1 MSSDRPE
8 STPTQRARP
17 RRGIMLVI
25 SSPSGAGKTTLC
37 RRIITDLQGS
47 VELSISATTRE
58 PRPGETDGVDYHFRS
73 NDQFHDMIDRDEF
86 LEWAKVFKNF
96 YGTPRSEV
104 EARLVSGMDVVFD
117 VDWQG
122 ARALKTIRPG
132 DVVSVFILPPSLA
145 QLKAR
150 LEGRPGANEK
160 SVQSRLDGAGQDI
173 LRWGE
178 YDYAI
183 VNDNL
188 DTAFTELKS
197 ILITERNKRVRAS
210 LGIMVDQLLKDAR
223 VATKTQSGSATGESG

>member
-1 MSSDRPE
+1 MSSDPA
-8 STPTQRARP
+8 QRERP
-17 RRGIMLVI
+17 RRGVMFVI

-37 RRIITDLQGS
+37 RRLISEVPG
-47 VELSISATTRE
+47 VELSVSATTRS
-58 PRPGETDGVDYHFRS
+58 PRPGETDGMDYHFKS
-73 NDQFHDMIDRDEF
+73 VAQFEDMIDRDEF

-104 EARLVSGMDVVFD
+104 EARLAAGMDVVFD

-132 DVVSVFILPPSLA
+132 DVCSVFILPPGLA
-145 QLKAR
+145 QLKSR
-150 LEGRPGANEK
+150 LEGRPGADAN

-178 YDYAI
+178 YDFAI

-188 DTAFTELKS
+188 DAAFADLKA
-197 ILITERNKRVRAS
+197 ILYVERMKRQRAS

-223 VATKTQSGSATGESG
+223 VATKTQSGSATGEGH

>member
-1 MSSDRPE
+1 MSSERPD
-8 STPTQRARP
+8 STPEQRVRP

-37 RRIITDLQGS
+37 RRIISEVPG

-58 PRPGETDGVDYHFRS
+58 PRPNERDASDYHFRS
-73 NDQFHDMIDRDEF
+73 VEQFQDMIERDEF

-104 EARLVSGMDVVFD
+104 EARLVAGMDVVFD

-132 DVVSVFILPPSLA
+132 DVVSIFILPPSLA
-145 QLKAR
+145 QLKQR
-150 LEGRPGANEK
+150 LEGRPGADPK

-188 DTAFTELKS
+188 DTAFNEIRS

-210 LGIMVDQLLKDAR
+210 LGIMVDNLLKDAH
-223 VATKTQSGSATGESG
+223 VATKTQSGSASGSGA

>member
-1 MSSDRPE
+1 MSSDPA
-8 STPTQRARP
+8 QRERP
-17 RRGIMLVI
+17 RRGVMFVI

-37 RRIITDLQGS
+37 RRLISEVPG
-47 VELSISATTRE
+47 VELSVSATTRP
-58 PRPGETDGVDYHFRS
+58 PRPGESDGVDYHFRS
-73 NDQFHDMIDRDEF
+73 VEQFERMIDEDEF

-104 EARLVSGMDVVFD
+104 EARLVAGVDVVFD

-132 DVVSVFILPPSLA
+132 DVCSVFILPPGLA
-145 QLKAR
+145 QLKQR
-150 LEGRPGANEK
+150 LEGRPGADAK

-178 YDYAI
+178 YDFAI

-188 DTAFTELKS
+188 DAAFADLKA
-197 ILITERNKRVRAS
+197 ILYVERMKRQRAS

-223 VATKTQSGSATGESG
+223 VATKTQSGSATGEGH

>member
-1 MSSDRPE
+1 MSSDRPD
-8 STPTQRARP
+8 STPAQKVRP

-37 RRIITDLQGS
+37 SRIISEVPG

-58 PRPGETDGVDYHFRS
+58 PRPNERDGSDYHFRS
-73 NDQFHDMIDRDEF
+73 VAQFQEMIDHDEF

-104 EARLVSGMDVVFD
+104 ESRLVSGMDVVFD

-132 DVVSVFILPPSLA
+132 DVVSIFILPPSLA
-145 QLKAR
+145 QLKRR
-150 LEGRPGANEK
+150 LEGRPGADSK

-188 DTAFTELKS
+188 DTAFAEIRS

-210 LGIMVDQLLKDAR
+210 LGIMVDQLLKDAH
-223 VATKTQSGSATGESG
+223 VATKTQSGSASGDGG

>member
-1 MSSDRPE
+1 MSSDRPTTE
-8 STPTQRARP
+8 RP
-17 RRGIMLVI
+17 RRGIMFVI

-37 RRIITDLQGS
+37 RRLIAEMPG
-47 VELSISATTRE
+47 VELSISATTRAV
-58 PRPGETDGVDYHFRS
+58 RPNERDGADYHFRTV
-73 NDQFHDMIDRDEF
+73 DQFQQMIDRDEF

-104 EARLVSGMDVVFD
+104 EARLVAGMDVVFD

-145 QLKAR
+145 QLKQR
-150 LEGRPGANEK
+150 LEGRPGSDPAA
-160 SVQSRLDGAGQDI
+160 VQSRLDGAGQDI

-188 DTAFTELKS
+188 DAAFTELKS
-197 ILITERNKRVRAS
+197 ILITERNRRVRAS
-210 LGIMVDQLLKDAR
+210 RGIMVDRLLKDAR
-223 VATKTQSGSATGESG
+223 LATKTQSGSASG

>member
-1 MSSDRPE
+1 MSNDRA
-8 STPTQRARP
+8 QKDRP
-17 RRGIMLVI
+17 RRGVMFVI

-37 RRIITDLQGS
+37 RRIISEVPGVQ
-47 VELSISATTRE
+47 LSISATTR
-58 PRPGETDGVDYHFRS
+58 PARPGERDGADYHFV
-73 NDQFHDMIDRDEF
+73 NEDKFQDMIDRDEF
-86 LEWAKVFKNF
+86 LEWAQVFKNY

-104 EARLVSGMDVVFD
+104 EARLVAGTDVVFD

-132 DVVSVFILPPSLA
+132 DVVSVFILPPSLS
-145 QLKAR
+145 QLKQR
-150 LEGRPGANEK
+150 LEGRPGATEK

-188 DTAFTELKS
+188 DTAFNELKA
-197 ILITERNKRVRAS
+197 ILMTERNRRARAS
-210 LGIMVDQLLKDAR
+210 LGIMVDQLLKDAHL
-223 VATKTQSGSATGESG
+223 AKKTQSGSAAS

>member
-1 MSSDRPE
+1 MSSDG
-8 STPTQRARP
+8 QNQHRP
-17 RRGIMLVI
+17 RRGVMFVI

-37 RRIITDLQGS
+37 RRLISEVPGVQLS
-47 VELSISATTRE
+47 VSATTRS
-58 PRPGETDGVDYHFRS
+58 PRPGESDGADYHFRS
-73 NDQFHDMIDRDEF
+73 VQEFEDMIDRDEF

-104 EARLVSGMDVVFD
+104 EARLVAGTDVVFD

-132 DVVSVFILPPSLA
+132 DVCSVFILPPSLA
-145 QLKAR
+145 QLKQR
-150 LEGRPGANEK
+150 LEGRPGADEK

-188 DTAFTELKS
+188 DTAFAELRA
-197 ILITERNKRVRAS
+197 ILYVERNKRARAS
-210 LGIMVDQLLKDAR
+210 LGIAVDQLLKDAR
-223 VATKTQSGSATGESG
+223 VATKTQSGSATGEGH

>member
-1 MSSDRPE
+1 MSNDRPQKE
-8 STPTQRARP
+8 RP
-17 RRGIMLVI
+17 RRGVMFVI

-37 RRIITDLQGS
+37 RRLISEVPGVQLS
-47 VELSISATTRE
+47 VSATTR
-58 PRPGETDGVDYHFRS
+58 PARPGERDGADYHFVSEDRF
-73 NDQFHDMIDRDEF
+73 QEMIDRDEF
-86 LEWAKVFKNF
+86 LEWAQVFKNY

-104 EARLVSGMDVVFD
+104 EARLVAGMDVVFD

-132 DVVSVFILPPSLA
+132 DVVSVFILPPSLT
-145 QLKAR
+145 QLKQR
-150 LEGRPGANEK
+150 LEGRPGATEK

-188 DTAFTELKS
+188 DTAFTELRA
-197 ILITERNKRVRAS
+197 ILYAERNKRARAS
-210 LGIMVDQLLKDAR
+210 LGMMVDTLLKDAR
-223 VATKTQSGSATGESG
+223 LATKTQSGSATGEGS

>member
-1 MSSDRPE
+1 MF
-8 STPTQRARP
+8 
-17 RRGIMLVI
+17 VI

-37 RRIITDLQGS
+37 RRLIAEVAG
-47 VELSISATTRE
+47 VELSVSATTRE
-58 PRPGETDGVDYHFRS
+58 ARPGETDGVDYHFRS
-73 NDQFHDMIDRDEF
+73 VQQFQQMIDHDDF

-104 EARLVSGMDVVFD
+104 EARLVEGMDVVFD

-145 QLKAR
+145 QLKKR
-150 LEGRPGANEK
+150 LEGRPGADEK

-183 VNDNL
+183 VNDDL
-188 DTAFTELKS
+188 TTAFDELRS
-197 ILITERNKRVRAS
+197 ILITERNRRVRAS
-210 LGIMVDQLLKDAR
+210 LGIAVDKLLKDAR
-223 VATKTQSGSATGESG
+223 VATKTQSGSATGDDGH

>member
-1 MSSDRPE
+1 MSNDRPQKE
-8 STPTQRARP
+8 RPQKERP
-17 RRGIMLVI
+17 RRGVMFVI

-37 RRIITDLQGS
+37 RRLISEVPGVQLS
-47 VELSISATTRE
+47 VSATTR
-58 PRPGETDGVDYHFRS
+58 PARPGERDGADYHFVSEDRF
-73 NDQFHDMIDRDEF
+73 QEMIDRDEF
-86 LEWAKVFKNF
+86 LEWAQVFKNY

-104 EARLVSGMDVVFD
+104 EARLVAGTDVVFD

-132 DVVSVFILPPSLA
+132 DVVSVFILPPSLG
-145 QLKAR
+145 QLKQR
-150 LEGRPGANEK
+150 LEGRPGATEK

-188 DTAFTELKS
+188 DTAFLM
-197 ILITERNKRVRAS
+197 TERNRRVRAS
-210 LGIMVDQLLKDAR
+210 LGIMVDQLLKDAHL
-223 VATKTQSGSATGESG
+223 AKKTQSGSAAGS

>member
-1 MSSDRPE
+1 MSNDRPQKE
-8 STPTQRARP
+8 RP
-17 RRGIMLVI
+17 RRGVMFVI

-37 RRIITDLQGS
+37 RRLISEVPGVQLS
-47 VELSISATTRE
+47 VSATTR
-58 PRPGETDGVDYHFRS
+58 PARPGERDGADYHFVSEDRF
-73 NDQFHDMIDRDEF
+73 QEMIDRDEF
-86 LEWAKVFKNF
+86 LEWAQVFKNY

-104 EARLVSGMDVVFD
+104 EARLVAGTDVVFD

-132 DVVSVFILPPSLA
+132 DVVSVFILPPSLS
-145 QLKAR
+145 QLKQR
-150 LEGRPGANEK
+150 LEGRPGATEK

-188 DTAFTELKS
+188 DAAFSELKA
-197 ILITERNKRVRAS
+197 ILMTERNRRVRAS
-210 LGIMVDQLLKDAR
+210 LGIMVDQLLKDAHL
-223 VATKTQSGSATGESG
+223 AKKTQSGSAAS

>member
-1 MSSDRPE
+1 MF
-8 STPTQRARP
+8 
-17 RRGIMLVI
+17 VI

-37 RRIITDLQGS
+37 RRLITEVPGVQ
-47 VELSISATTRE
+47 LSISATTR
-58 PRPGETDGVDYHFRS
+58 PARPGEANGVDYHFKS
-73 NDQFHDMIDRDEF
+73 QDEFQDMIDRDEF

-104 EARLVSGMDVVFD
+104 ETRLVSGIDVVFD

-132 DVVSVFILPPSLA
+132 DVCSVFILPPSIA
-145 QLKAR
+145 QLKQR
-150 LEGRPGANEK
+150 LEGRPGSDPK

-178 YDYAI
+178 YDHSI

-188 DTAFTELKS
+188 DTAFAELRA
-197 ILITERNKRVRAS
+197 ILVTERIRRTRAS
-210 LGIMVDQLLKDAR
+210 MGIMVDQLLKD
-223 VATKTQSGSATGESG
+223 VGLATKTQSGSATG

>member
-1 MSSDRPE
+1 MSSDPA
-8 STPTQRARP
+8 QRERP
-17 RRGIMLVI
+17 RRGVMFVI

-37 RRIITDLQGS
+37 RRLIKEVPG
-47 VELSISATTRE
+47 VELSVSATTRA
-58 PRPGETDGVDYHFRS
+58 PRPGESDGVDYHFRS
-73 NDQFHDMIDRDEF
+73 VDQFERMIDQDDF

-104 EARLVSGMDVVFD
+104 EARLVAGMDVVFD

-132 DVVSVFILPPSLA
+132 DVCSVFILPPGLA
-145 QLKAR
+145 QLKSR
-150 LEGRPGANEK
+150 LEGRPGADAN

-178 YDYAI
+178 YDFAI
-183 VNDNL
+183 VNDDL
-188 DTAFTELKS
+188 DAAFADLKA
-197 ILITERNKRVRAS
+197 ILYVERMKRQRAS

-223 VATKTQSGSATGESG
+223 VATKTQSGSATGEGH

>member
-1 MSSDRPE
+1 MSSERRQSD
-8 STPTQRARP
+8 RP
-17 RRGIMLVI
+17 RRGVMFVI

-37 RRIITDLQGS
+37 RRLIAEVPG
-47 VELSISATTRE
+47 VELSISATTR
-58 PRPGETDGVDYHFRS
+58 PARPGETDGVDYHFRS
-73 NDQFHDMIDRDEF
+73 VEQFEKMIDKDEF

-104 EARLVSGMDVVFD
+104 EARLVAGMDVVFD

-132 DVVSVFILPPSLA
+132 DVVSVFILPPSLS
-145 QLKAR
+145 QLKQR
-150 LEGRPGANEK
+150 LEGRPGADEK

-183 VNDNL
+183 VNDDL
-188 DTAFTELKS
+188 DTAFAELRA
-197 ILITERNKRVRAS
+197 ILFTERNRRVRAS
-210 LGIMVDQLLKDAR
+210 LGIMVDRLLKDAH
-223 VATKTQSGSATGESG
+223 VAKKTQSGSAAS

>member
-1 MSSDRPE
+1 MLSDRPD
-8 STPTQRARP
+8 STPQQRVRP

-37 RRIITDLQGS
+37 SRIISEVPG

-58 PRPGETDGVDYHFRS
+58 PRPNERDGSDYHFRS
-73 NDQFHDMIDRDEF
+73 VEQFQDMIERDEF
-86 LEWAKVFKNF
+86 LEWARVFKNF

-104 EARLVSGMDVVFD
+104 EARLVQGMDVVFD

-132 DVVSVFILPPSLA
+132 DVVSIFILPPSLA
-145 QLKAR
+145 QLKQR
-150 LEGRPGANEK
+150 LEGRPGADPK

-188 DTAFTELKS
+188 DTAFNEIRS

-210 LGIMVDQLLKDAR
+210 LGIMVDNLLKDAH
-223 VATKTQSGSATGESG
+223 VATKTQSGSATSGS

>member
-1 MSSDRPE
+1 MSSDPA
-8 STPTQRARP
+8 QRERP
-17 RRGIMLVI
+17 RRGVMFVI

-37 RRIITDLQGS
+37 RRLISEVPGVQLS
-47 VELSISATTRE
+47 VSATTRS

-73 NDQFHDMIDRDEF
+73 VAQFEQMIDEDEF

-104 EARLVSGMDVVFD
+104 EARLVAGMDVVFD

-132 DVVSVFILPPSLA
+132 DVCSVFILPPGLA
-145 QLKAR
+145 QLKSR
-150 LEGRPGANEK
+150 LEGRPGADEK

-178 YDYAI
+178 YDFAI

-188 DTAFTELKS
+188 DAAFADLKA
-197 ILITERNKRVRAS
+197 ILYVERMKRQRAS

-223 VATKTQSGSATGESG
+223 VATKTQSGSATGEGH

>member
-1 MSSDRPE
+1 MSSDPA
-8 STPTQRARP
+8 QRERP
-17 RRGIMLVI
+17 RRGVMFVI

-37 RRIITDLQGS
+37 RRLISEVPG
-47 VELSISATTRE
+47 VELSVSATTRS
-58 PRPGETDGVDYHFRS
+58 PRPGESDAVDYHFRS
-73 NDQFHDMIDRDEF
+73 VEQFERMIGEDDF

-104 EARLVSGMDVVFD
+104 EARLVAGTDVVFD

-132 DVVSVFILPPSLA
+132 DVCSVFILPPGLA
-145 QLKAR
+145 QLRQR
-150 LEGRPGANEK
+150 LEGRPGADEK

-178 YDYAI
+178 YDFAI

-188 DTAFTELKS
+188 DAAFADLKA
-197 ILITERNKRVRAS
+197 ILYVERMKRQRAS

-223 VATKTQSGSATGESG
+223 VATKTQSGSATGDGH

>member
-1 MSSDRPE
+1 MSSDRPD
-8 STPTQRARP
+8 STPQQRVRP

-37 RRIITDLQGS
+37 RRIISEVPG

-58 PRPGETDGVDYHFRS
+58 PRPNERDGSDYHFRS
-73 NDQFHDMIDRDEF
+73 VAQFQQMIDHDDF

-96 YGTPRSEV
+96 YGTPRSEG
-104 EARLVSGMDVVFD
+104 EARLVAGMDVVFD

-132 DVVSVFILPPSLA
+132 DVVSIFILPPSLA
-145 QLKAR
+145 QLKQR
-150 LEGRPGANEK
+150 LEGRPGADPK

-188 DTAFTELKS
+188 DTAFNEIRS

-210 LGIMVDQLLKDAR
+210 LGIMVDQLLKDAHL
-223 VATKTQSGSATGESG
+223 ATKTQSGSASGDGG

>member
-1 MSSDRPE
+1 MSSDPA
-8 STPTQRARP
+8 QRERP
-17 RRGIMLVI
+17 RRGVMFVI

-37 RRIITDLQGS
+37 RRLISEVPG
-47 VELSISATTRE
+47 VELSVSATTRS
-58 PRPGETDGVDYHFRS
+58 PRPGETDGVDYHFKS
-73 NDQFHDMIDRDEF
+73 VAQFEDMIDQDDF

-104 EARLVSGMDVVFD
+104 EARLVAGMDVVFD

-132 DVVSVFILPPSLA
+132 DVCSVFILPPGLA
-145 QLKAR
+145 QLKSR
-150 LEGRPGANEK
+150 LEGRPGADAN

-178 YDYAI
+178 YDFAI
-183 VNDNL
+183 VNDDL
-188 DTAFTELKS
+188 DAAFADLKA
-197 ILITERNKRVRAS
+197 ILYVERMKRQRAS

-223 VATKTQSGSATGESG
+223 VATKTQSGSATGDGH